1 MLRPAFGQDTEAAH
15 GMVFRS
21 LMVAG
26 CLAGMQCDFAALTPL
41 APADV
46 PPAATYAIACVHLL
60 RKLVLATAVGF
71 CFAPATGRD
80 HGVDALREETQ
91 AAADG
96 AEAVSTR
103 LSRVYAPPRLE
114 TIAFAL
120 QPI

>member
-1 MLRPAFGQDTEAAH
+1 
-15 GMVFRS
+15 
-21 LMVAG
+21 MVAG
-26 CLAGMQCDFAALTPL
+26 CLAGMQCDFASLTPL
-41 APADV
+41 APSDV
-46 PPAATYAIACVHLL
+46 PAAATYAIACVHLL

-103 LSRVYAPPRLE
+103 LSRVYVPQRLASIRRLCARSRFCPAPRRPC
-114 TIAFAL
+114 AAAGHGCASSG
-120 QPI
+120 